1 MIYCINVKLSVI
13 NRITVGTPVGPAVI
27 ESSSTPSDQS
37 DRTIRQYCNRS
48 KIFCPC
54 CRTFFRG
61 ALSWWTE
68 LSKEDT
74 GRIPYL
80 RKKKKQIVRG
90 CLYVGSKWKGVEQY
104 SDRKHFKVY
113 MIPVSS
119 NLECTDNP
127 LMHRVFFFSF
137 LSNYIPTTT
146 RVFQCL
152 FVFFFSL
159 SLCKMCRSVCGVS
172 AVKSLFFT
180 H

>member
-127 LMHRVFFFSF
+127 LMRRVFFFLF
-137 LSNYIPTTT
+137 
-146 RVFQCL
+146 FQITFRLLLECFNVCL
-152 FVFFFSL
+152 FFS
-159 SLCKMCRSVCGVS
+159 
-172 AVKSLFFT
+172 FP
-180 H
+180 